1 MSQTTRQRPSKKEDI
16 SFLRLFLDS
25 NTFINRDLG
34 RSPEK
39 DEGRGGKVGKVEIL
53 YRGYCG
59 KRRTY
64 KRLDAQK
71 KGDRERERRKVCK
84 NRGKNWTTG
93 ETLPVLTCVLHH
105 GCVIIFNDRYLNSLW
120 LWKNTASRFYLI
132 SRARIHYRPVV
143 NIAVTLHADIFW
155 KKRSIREYRER
166 SVRSKVQ
173 PTRS

>member
-1 MSQTTRQRPSKKEDI
+1 MDTAVNVVRTNVLARKK
-16 SFLRLFLDS
+16 
-25 NTFINRDLG
+25 
-34 RSPEK
+34 
-39 DEGRGGKVGKVEIL
+39 
-53 YRGYCG
+53 
-59 KRRTY
+59 
-64 KRLDAQK
+64 
-71 KGDRERERRKVCK
+71 RERERRKVCK

-166 SVRSKVQ
+166 RCSLESPANSELKKEANGVEAFAYSTQETCSTGLTWPTASPFLSRSLS
-173 PTRS
+173 PPPLSFPLYARFT